1 MKNWF
6 TSLNGAIALSMI
18 SLLVFLGRTLID
30 FYYVYREFN
39 LDVGTVALAMLAN
52 MALFGGW
59 IWALL
64 SAVQGSR
71 RGLISVLVLDLFF
84 FFVIAVGT
92 VVSYCPS
99 PCRTAWPLGE
109 ITIWASVIFGLIAS
123 VSAWLALRKTRNE

>member
-1 MKNWF
+1 MLRLYQKGIKMKNWF

-84 FFVIAVGT
+84 FFVIAV
-92 VVSYCPS
+92 
-99 PCRTAWPLGE
+99 AQ
-109 ITIWASVIFGLIAS
+109 
-123 VSAWLALRKTRNE
+123 